1 MVDLNTQV
9 SQIAV
14 EILRS
19 DPQASTKQLIEKLTA
34 ALERNAVLQ
43 AALKSDQRLLQ
54 INQGSGAA
62 FQTWVEGGIANIGV
76 HLHGVETQKLIEVVR
91 EVLRSHL
98 PVGIAQN
105 LPYSGTTVFVGRE
118 AEMADLHDQLGQDE
132 RVAISA
138 ISGMGGIGKTE
149 LALQYAL
156 EHLGLKTY
164 AGGVCWVRAREEV
177 GTQIVSFARS
187 QLSLEPPEDLEL
199 LQKVQ
204 WCWRNWQAGEILTVF
219 DDVQAYADV
228 QPYLPPAAE
237 PRFKVLMTTRLSRLA
252 TSVQNYE
259 IQVLSEAAA
268 LKLLSAIAPDGR
280 IDSQLADAKA
290 LCEWVGCLPLGLELV
305 GRYLARKPDLSI
317 AQLLQRLQDKR
328 LEAKALKQ
336 AEPGMT
342 ASLGVAAAFE
352 LSWQEL
358 SAAAQQ
364 LAGLLSLFA
373 LAPIAWTLVEACL
386 PEWDAEELEDLRDE
400 ALLGLHLLQRS
411 GQEMYEL
418 HQLLREFFAAKRS
431 GMAIEEE
438 MKRSVCRVLVNEARE
453 IPQALTLTL
462 VAQFT
467 PLIPHLAEIATALTD
482 YLINDDLIQP
492 YIRIGIFCQGQA
504 NYKQAEPWLEQCRR
518 VAENRLGENH
528 LYVAV
533 SLNNLAN
540 LYEAQGRYLKAEPLY
555 LRSLDIRESQ
565 LGANHLDVA
574 ASLNNLAN
582 LYELQGH
589 YSKAESLCV
598 RSLAIHKQQL
608 PKNHPEMVHI
618 LNNLAELYRVQGHY
632 DKAKLKYL
640 RVLAILKQ
648 HGGKEHLFMAST
660 LNNLALLYEFQGD
673 FCKAKL
679 LCERAL
685 TIRRQHLEET
695 HPDVATSLFSMAA
708 IHRAQGFHEEALPLL
723 KQALDIDEYRYGKE
737 HPSVASSLNGL
748 ASVYDFLNRYE
759 DAEPLY
765 VRALQIRESQLGFE
779 HPDTATSLNNLAGL
793 YCATGRYSEAEPLY
807 LRAVAIFYDQ
817 LSENH
822 PTTQTVWGNFVEF
835 LKRAIA
841 SNQTAQLSDHPT
853 TQAVLEQ
860 LRRS

>member
-1 MVDLNTQV
+1 M
-9 SQIAV
+9 
-14 EILRS
+14 
-19 DPQASTKQLIEKLTA
+19 
-34 ALERNAVLQ
+34 
-43 AALKSDQRLLQ
+43 
-54 INQGSGAA
+54 
-62 FQTWVEGGIANIGV
+62 EGGIANIGV

-252 TSVQNYE
+252 ATVQNYE

-280 IDSQLADAKA
+280 IDSQLADAKL

-317 AQLLQRLQDKR
+317 AQLLQRLQEKR

-358 SAAAQQ
+358 SVAAQQ

-411 GQEMYEL
+411 AQEMYEL
-418 HQLLREFFAAKRS
+418 NQLLREFFAAKRS

-438 MKRSVCRVLVNEARE
+438 MKRSVCRVLVNEARQ

-467 PLIPHLAEIATALTD
+467 PLIPHLAETTTYLSAWLTD
-482 YLINDDLIQP
+482 EDLIVP
-492 YIRIGIFCQGQA
+492 YLQIGQFYEGQA
-504 NYKQAEPWLEQCRR
+504 AYDKAEPWLTQSCT
-518 VAENRLGENH
+518 VAE
-528 LYVAV
+528 
-533 SLNNLAN
+533 
-540 LYEAQGRYLKAEPLY
+540 
-555 LRSLDIRESQ
+555 
-565 LGANHLDVA
+565 
-574 ASLNNLAN
+574 
-582 LYELQGH
+582 
-589 YSKAESLCV
+589 
-598 RSLAIHKQQL
+598 
-608 PKNHPEMVHI
+608 
-618 LNNLAELYRVQGHY
+618 
-632 DKAKLKYL
+632 AKLGL
-640 RVLAILKQ
+640 
-648 HGGKEHLFMAST
+648 
-660 LNNLALLYEFQGD
+660 
-673 FCKAKL
+673 
-679 LCERAL
+679 
-685 TIRRQHLEET
+685 
-695 HPDVATSLFSMAA
+695 
-708 IHRAQGFHEEALPLL
+708 
-723 KQALDIDEYRYGKE
+723 E
-737 HPSVASSLNGL
+737 HPA
-748 ASVYDFLNRYE
+748 
-759 DAEPLY
+759 
-765 VRALQIRESQLGFE
+765 
-779 HPDTATSLNNLAGL
+779 TATSLNDLAAL
-793 YCATGRYSEAEPLY
+793 YRATGRYSEAEPLY
-807 LRAVAIFYDQ
+807 LQSLSIREQQ
-817 LSENH
+817 LGAEH
-822 PTTQTVWGNFVEF
+822 
-835 LKRAIA
+835 LD
-841 SNQTAQLSDHPT
+841 TA
-853 TQAVLEQ
+853 
-860 LRRS
+860 RSLNNLAGLY